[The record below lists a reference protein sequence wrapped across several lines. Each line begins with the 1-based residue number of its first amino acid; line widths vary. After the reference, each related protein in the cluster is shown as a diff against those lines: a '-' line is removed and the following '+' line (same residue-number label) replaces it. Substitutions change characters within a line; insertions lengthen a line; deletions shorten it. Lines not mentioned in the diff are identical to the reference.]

1 MEDYI
6 QMGLQVIEHAPDVL
20 FTSSAFTVAFRAALA
35 ALTLV
40 QSDAVFAALDLIRC
54 VVAHDAL
61 TPSPG
66 QPPEFVP
73 FAAAIRTTVA
83 QQGLTLTGYLLSGLT
98 GDFPEEALSIVVV
111 IMRMLAAFWPTE
123 LLVWLPAVLQQLP
136 AATVPD
142 QAKATFL
149 ADITQYVSVT
159 CGIWVGLTFIR
170 SINSK
175 EYDKVKYAVI
185 GLDRASRKAR
195 DRRRKAAYES

>member
-1 MEDYI
+1 
-6 QMGLQVIEHAPDVL
+6 
-20 FTSSAFTVAFRAALA
+20 
-35 ALTLV
+35 
-40 QSDAVFAALDLIRC
+40 
-54 VVAHDAL
+54 
-61 TPSPG
+61 
-66 QPPEFVP
+66 
-73 FAAAIRTTVA
+73 
-83 QQGLTLTGYLLSGLT
+83 
-98 GDFPEEALSIVVV
+98 
-111 IMRMLAAFWPTE
+111 MRMLAAFWPTE